1 MGGRSGWEKGQGGF
15 KSGRKMGDKWEKIER
30 KVGEKLEKSWI
41 KCEEGQGGRKV
52 REM

>member
-1 MGGRSGWEKGQGGF
+1 MWEEDQGGRKVKVDLKVGE
-15 KSGRKMGDKWEKIER
+15 KWEKIER